1 MILADKIINL
11 RKKNGWSQQELA
23 EKVNVSRQSVS
34 KWESSMS
41 VPDLDKILQLG
52 NVFGV
57 STDYLLKDEIEK
69 EDFVET
75 LSDTD
80 MPPLR
85 RVTLSEANE
94 FLQIKFAAAGK
105 IAFGVF
111 ICIISP
117 ICLILLGAASST
129 GMLPISENAA
139 GGIGLLAL
147 FILITAA
154 VAIFI
159 TSGMKSSKYEFLDK
173 EPIETEYGVTS
184 TVKEKYNAYADTHTK
199 NIVLGTCLCI
209 LSVVPLFTAAFL
221 SQNDFYAALALCLTF
236 IVAGIGVMLI
246 ITSGIKNASMQKL
259 LEEGDYT
266 KTAKKRS
273 TVTETV
279 GTVYWLAVTAIYLGY
294 SFHTNEW
301 QSSWIIWPVAG
312 VIFAGIMAVCSAVS
326 KREKK

>member
-69 EDFVET
+69 EDYVET

-94 FLQIKFAAAGK
+94 FLQIKFATAGK
-105 IAFGVF
+105 IALAVLM
-111 ICIISP
+111 CIMSP
-117 ICLILLGAASST
+117 VCLIIFTVVSST

-139 GGIGLLAL
+139 VGLGLLAL

-159 TSGMKSSKYEFLDK
+159 TCGMKTSKYEFLDK

-184 TVKEKYNAYADTHTK
+184 IVKEKYAGYADTHTK
-199 NIVLGTCLCI
+199 NTVLGICLCI
-209 LSVVPLFTAAFL
+209 LAVIPLITVSL
-221 SQNDFYAALALCLTF
+221 LTQNGLYIALALCLTLT
-236 IVAGIGVMLI
+236 VAGIGVMLI

-273 TVTETV
+273 AVTETV
-279 GTVYWLAVTAIYLGY
+279 GTVYWLAVTAVYLGY
-294 SFHTNEW
+294 SFKTNEW
-301 QSSWIIWPVAG
+301 QNSWIIWPVAG
-312 VIFAGIMAVCSAVS
+312 VIFAGIMAVCSAIS
-326 KREKK
+326 KRNRK